1 MVSTVRAARMNY
13 ATLNNN
19 ELIKYALIDAPA
31 GSLAELLAQRFE
43 RNAVC
48 LKDIEE
54 EYADAINSEEQEHAT
69 AIRELEAQLEAK
81 EERIEALE
89 MELDSRPDPLLS

>member
-1 MVSTVRAARMNY
+1 MNY
-13 ATLNNN
+13 ATLNDN
-19 ELIKYALIDAPA
+19 ELIKYALIAAPA

-69 AIRELEAQLEAK
+69 AIRELEADLEAK
-81 EERIEALE
+81 EKRIEALE
-89 MELDSRPDPLLS
+89 TELDSRPDPLLS